1 MSFIFRKLYQL
12 FEKVLIMQIRRSPLS
27 FLLSHCSEEG
37 QHLSGPLTLCI
48 VVANAA
54 LNFILM
60 RQASWFNTREQSFLE
75 NVEVFLATAEDPE
88 RVDAWFRDDLLC
100 RGVYKSIALKRYK
113 HTTGATEQW
122 EWEVVERKP
131 NKTVSSSNFWSSCR
145 LSIDFCGCL
154 CNFVFNLYRFDAVQ

>member
-60 RQASWFNTREQSFLE
+60 RQAS
-75 NVEVFLATAEDPE
+75 
-88 RVDAWFRDDLLC
+88 
-100 RGVYKSIALKRYK
+100 
-113 HTTGATEQW
+113 
-122 EWEVVERKP
+122 
-131 NKTVSSSNFWSSCR
+131 
-145 LSIDFCGCL
+145 
-154 CNFVFNLYRFDAVQ
+154 